1 VAPGRREAYLAP
13 MRMFNLRNVSPV
25 DGIGSF
31 IEYWKQPTPYR
42 WQILLVSVALTF
54 TMIVL
59 FAPKTERAPPEKM
72 QVTWINSWPE
82 GRSEAEI
89 VASNIANQKKKDEAA
104 ALEKQREQFR
114 KEFYRKLAKASG
126 LDPDEL
132 EREYSRQTPAAP
144 AKPAADAPAPQPA
157 GSPTK

>member
-1 VAPGRREAYLAP
+1 
-13 MRMFNLRNVSPV
+13 MRMFNLRNVSPM

-31 IEYWKQPTPYR
+31 VEHWKQPTPYR
-42 WQILLVSVALTF
+42 WQILGLSVALTF

-82 GRSEAEI
+82 GRSEQEI

-104 ALEKQREQFR
+104 ALAKQRTEFR
-114 KEFYRKLAKASG
+114 KEFYRKLARASG
-126 LDPDEL
+126 LNPDEL
-132 EREYSRQTPAAP
+132 EREYSRQGAPAEAA
-144 AKPAADAPAPQPA
+144 AKPAATPAAAPQPV
-157 GSPTK
+157 GSPAK

>member
-1 VAPGRREAYLAP
+1 
-13 MRMFNLRNVSPV
+13 MRMFNLRNVSPM

-31 IEYWKQPTPYR
+31 VEYWKQPTPYR
-42 WQILLVSVALTF
+42 WQILGVSVALTF

-89 VASNIANQKKKDEAA
+89 IASNIANQKKKDEAA
-104 ALEKQREQFR
+104 ALEQQRQAFR

-132 EREYSRQTPAAP
+132 EREYSRQAAPAPAA
-144 AKPAADAPAPQPA
+144 AKPAAPAPAPQPA